1 MSGSVS
7 YPPAPVGEPDAAP
20 RGLQVSLV
28 LLVLA
33 NLVPVVGVL
42 AGVITLG
49 DVFLVYWAE
58 NVVVGAF
65 ALVRIV
71 TARGAYQRTTAGKEP
86 TFWVGSKANEQPM
99 SSLPHQTGAILL
111 GLFFCFHFGIFT
123 LVHGV
128 FTFSLVGMVT
138 GFGEVSPRAVL
149 LTLAA
154 LVVSHGYSLAVHW
167 FKRGERDRLS
177 PSEAMG
183 APYPRVMVL
192 HVSIIGS
199 FFLVMGRGESAF
211 GPQDP
216 TLSDQLVPVLLLT
229 ALKLAV
235 DVVFHLRTHRA
246 RPAQPTG
253 TVPVSG

>member
-1 MSGSVS
+1 MSGTVS
-7 YPPAPVGEPDAAP
+7 YPPAPHQEPTRVG
-20 RGLQVSLV
+20 RGLQVSVL

-33 NLVPVVGVL
+33 NLVPV
-42 AGVITLG
+42 AGVFAGAITLG

-71 TARGAYQRTTAGKEP
+71 TARGAYSKTSAGKEP
-86 TFWVGSKANEQPM
+86 TIWIGSKANEQPLSSM
-99 SSLPHQTGAILL
+99 SHQSSAVLL

-123 LVHGV
+123 IVHGV

-149 LTLAA
+149 FTLAA

-167 FKRGERDRLS
+167 FRGGERDRRS

-192 HVSIIGS
+192 HVSIIAS
-199 FFLVMGRGESAF
+199 FFLLVGSGLDSVID
-211 GPQDP
+211 PQQP
-216 TLSDQLVPVLLLT
+216 STARELLPVLLLT
-229 ALKLAV
+229 ALKLGV
-235 DVVFHLRTHRA
+235 DVLFHVKSHR
-246 RPAQPTG
+246 PPGQES
-253 TVPVSG
+253 VEVSA